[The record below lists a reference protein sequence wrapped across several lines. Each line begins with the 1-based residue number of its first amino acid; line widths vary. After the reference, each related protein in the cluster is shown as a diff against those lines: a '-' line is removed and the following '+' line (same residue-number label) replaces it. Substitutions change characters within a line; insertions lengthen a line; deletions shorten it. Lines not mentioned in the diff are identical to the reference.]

1 MFISHHAYAAQICDV
16 LDAAYKRGSHRD
28 LKPANILLTKQGI
41 TEAGKT
47 ERQQMP
53 FRSTSWPA
61 RLANSIIIDSMR
73 SLLFLLARPAVYAQS
88 GPAMAPRAP
97 IGT

>member
-1 MFISHHAYAAQICDV
+1 MSHHAYAAQICDV
-16 LDAAYKRGSHRD
+16 LDVAYKKGITHRD
-28 LKPANILLTKQGI
+28 LKPANILLTKQGRQ
-41 TEAGKT
+41 

-73 SLLFLLARPAVYAQS
+73 SLLFLLARPAVSAQS